1 MLGRS
6 AECAGETRD
15 LRSGRSLVS
24 VVSSG
29 CSDQGGGDGRLCNS
43 TAGSCDA
50 DLSIGGSDL
59 SAGLRSEA
67 AVGGRGVS
75 VSVLAEGVRDP
86 LFGGVREDRR
96 RLRRRGAPLGQGA
109 RCPGAP
115 VRQGGE
121 QGGNRAAADRGG
133 RTRGR

>member
-75 VSVLAEGVRDP
+75 VSVLADGVRQ
-86 LFGGVREDRR
+86 DRR